1 MWKFWQILNVLLCVK
16 LTNVEEGWKLK
27 FQKLGIVRN
36 FFLDAG
42 FVKLIKK
49 LNISQWREVK
59 AVVGEIVL
67 SHQLSWGNSCLEGGR
82 RAGRQRIGKLLSK
95 KLENGIYTYKNC
107 LEVNFLKQL
116 ECF

>member
-67 SHQLSWGNSCLEGGR
+67 SHQLGEQLLGG
-82 RAGRQRIGKLLSK
+82 GKESRQTENWEIIEQKTGKW
-95 KLENGIYTYKNC
+95 NIYI
-107 LEVNFLKQL
+107 
-116 ECF
+116 